1 MPSKNSINKPKL
13 AVQQSRKSAT
23 GQKRKSRLTVSSAVK
38 VGIAKSNVVVHG
50 RVLSKKQAKKDE
62 RNRRYMVQ
70 RGVSVINGEIVIKAE
85 DADCDEKM
93 SDILQISR
101 TQLKKSEKQ
110 QLFAVDL
117 QRIEKT
123 VTESAMEITSTGK
136 GTTLGGPPEMA

>member
-23 GQKRKSRLTVSSAVK
+23 GQKRKSRHTVSSAVK

-85 DADCDEKM
+85 EADCDEKM

-101 TQLKKSEKQ
+101 TQLKRSEKQ

-136 GTTLGGPPEMA
+136 GTTLGGPPTMA

>member
-23 GQKRKSRLTVSSAVK
+23 GQKRASRLTVSSAVK

-85 DADCDEKM
+85 DADCEEKM